1 MANKKYQ
8 VFVSSTFRDLVEE
21 RQDTIRNILDLN
33 HIPAGME
40 LFPAAD
46 VAQLSYIKKI
56 IDECD
61 YYLLI
66 VGGRYGSLDDEGI
79 SFTERE
85 YDYAVEKGKFVV
97 AFVHSDPDAISVKN
111 SDTKPELAAA
121 LVAFREKVMNGR
133 LVKTW
138 SNRQNLETAV
148 IKSLTVA
155 FNTYPQVGW
164 IRGDATASDKIL
176 EQANTALQENI
187 ELRNKVERL
196 SASRKLKYEKLAGLD
211 DPFTVR
217 YRTRHSSSSR
227 SAPYY
232 YTARTAT
239 LTWREIFIPLGAELT
254 VAKTDLSISLAVKQ
268 ALALS
273 KAADNAYDVNDM
285 DIATIKAQFIALG
298 LISGKVGTSLKGTM
312 HEYLSLTEQGKEAWM
327 GEVVIRKVTPSIETD
342 SQ

>member
-1 MANKKYQ
+1 MTNKKYQ

-46 VAQLSYIKKI
+46 VEQLSYIKKI

-66 VGGRYGSLDDEGI
+66 VGGRYGSLDAEGI

-111 SDTKPELAAA
+111 SDTKPKLAAA
-121 LVAFREKVMNGR
+121 LHAFREKVMNGR

-148 IKSLTVA
+148 VKSLTVA

-164 IRGDATASDKIL
+164 IRGDSTASDKVL
-176 EQANTALQENI
+176 EQANKALQQNV
-187 ELRNKVERL
+187 ELRSKIERL
-196 SASRKLKYEKLAGLD
+196 SASRKLKYEDLAGLD
-211 DPFTVR
+211 DLFTVR
-217 YRTRHSSSSR
+217 FRTRHSSSNR
-227 SAPYY
+227 SISYY
-232 YTARTAT
+232 YTPGTET
-239 LTWREIFIPLGAELT
+239 LTWRQIFIPLGAELT
-254 VAKTDLSISLAVKQ
+254 VSKTDVAISLAVKK
-268 ALALS
+268 ALASS
-273 KAADNAYDVNDM
+273 KDANNAYDINDM

-298 LISGKVGTSLKGTM
+298 LISGKVAQSVKGTM
-312 HEYLSLTEQGKEAWM
+312 HEYLSLTEHGREAWM
-327 GEVVIRKVTPSIETD
+327 GEVVIRKVTPPT
-342 SQ
+342 